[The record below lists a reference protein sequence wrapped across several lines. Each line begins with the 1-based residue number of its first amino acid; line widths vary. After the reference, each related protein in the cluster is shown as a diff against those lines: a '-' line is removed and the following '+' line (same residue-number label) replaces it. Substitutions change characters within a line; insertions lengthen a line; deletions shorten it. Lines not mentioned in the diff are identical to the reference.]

1 MVSWCFFLKRTYVH
15 CFCSSKNM
23 VPFIKKYKADIILR
37 IYGYTQKK
45 IPPSTCIDMILSSKH
60 KVHVCGS
67 HLKRIFKLP
76 LIHIDTI
83 KTTSLII
90 LRPAPI
96 TSGSPC
102 CESTRY
108 GEHWGEGAARCFS
121 LEADILDEARI
132 YPWVLDDRMV

>member
-1 MVSWCFFLKRTYVH
+1 MVFFLEKNIRTL
-15 CFCSSKNM
+15 FCSSKNM
-23 VPFIKKYKADIILR
+23 FPFIKKYKADIILR
-37 IYGYTQKK
+37 IYAEK
-45 IPPSTCIDMILSSKH
+45 IPPSTCIDIILSSKH
-60 KVHVCGS
+60 KVHVCVS

-90 LRPAPI
+90 LRHAPI

>member
-1 MVSWCFFLKRTYVH
+1 MCFLFEE
-15 CFCSSKNM
+15 N
-23 VPFIKKYKADIILR
+23 IQNA
-37 IYGYTQKK
+37 
-45 IPPSTCIDMILSSKH
+45 
-60 KVHVCGS
+60 
-67 HLKRIFKLP
+67 
-76 LIHIDTI
+76 IDTI

-96 TSGSPC
+96 TSGAPC

-132 YPWVLDDRMV
+132 YPWVLDWV